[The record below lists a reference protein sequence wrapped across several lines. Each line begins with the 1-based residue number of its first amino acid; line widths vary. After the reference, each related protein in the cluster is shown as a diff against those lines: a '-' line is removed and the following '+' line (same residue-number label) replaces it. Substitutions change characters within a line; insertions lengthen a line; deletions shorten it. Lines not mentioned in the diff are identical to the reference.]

1 MTAAQ
6 PSDGKWRARLIGFA
20 VVVILLIVFI
30 VQNWLTVEVR
40 FLFATTETWLAWA
53 LIVAALLG
61 YAAGWLT
68 PKLRR

>member
-1 MTAAQ
+1 MTAAR
-6 PSDGKWRARLIGFA
+6 PSEGNWRARLIGLA
-20 VVVILLIVFI
+20 VIVVLLVVFI
-30 VQNWLTVEVR
+30 VENWLTVEVR
-40 FLFATTETWLAWA
+40 FLFAKTETRLAWA

>member
-1 MTAAQ
+1 
-6 PSDGKWRARLIGFA
+6 
-20 VVVILLIVFI
+20 VVILLIVFI
-30 VQNWLTVEVR
+30 VENWLTVEVR
-40 FLFATTETWLAWA
+40 FLFAKTETRLAWA

>member
-1 MTAAQ
+1 MTQARSTDTNWRMRAAV
-6 PSDGKWRARLIGFA
+6 FA
-20 VVVILLIVFI
+20 VILIALLVFI
-30 VQNWLTVEVR
+30 AENWLTVEVR
-40 FLFATTETWLAWA
+40 FLFAKTETRLAWA

>member
-1 MTAAQ
+1 MSNAPQ
-6 PSDGKWRARLIGFA
+6 QSSQWRVR
-20 VVVILLIVFI
+20 LIVFAII
-30 VQNWLTVEVR
+30 VLVLVVFIAQNWETVEVR
-40 FLFATTETWLAWA
+40 LIIGRTETRLAWA

>member
-1 MTAAQ
+1 MTAAPQ
-6 PSDGKWRARLIGFA
+6 SESKWRVRLVVLA
-20 VVVILLIVFI
+20 LVVVALVVFI
-30 VQNWLTVEVR
+30 AENWLTVEVR
-40 FLFATTETWLAWA
+40 FLFAKTETRLAWA